1 MTQRQKDKLS
11 WLLADLCAASIK
23 LGKVRKDFCP
33 LWKARGEEQDK
44 AFNHVMCYVDEIVN

>member
-11 WLLADLCAASIK
+11 WLLADLCASSIK
-23 LGKVRKDFCP
+23 LGKTRKEFCP
-33 LWKARGEEQDK
+33 LWKTRSAEQDK